1 MVLQNSGPIS
11 LNDIHQ
17 EAAGFTGAVA
27 VEVRPSSGNFN
38 LRSNND
44 WTSVKVFAIGG
55 GGSGGAAS
63 TDSRREKVAT
73 GGGAGGTAVRTY
85 LRSSGI
91 SSYSV
96 TIGGGGGSVTAI
108 GGGARRSGRSGGTTT
123 FNPNVG
129 TTISASG
136 GERGYG
142 SGTDPA
148 NGDNSTVDVHSWG
161 YAHESLGGV
170 GSGGQDN
177 YTGGGAT
184 LLTIGGDGSGA
195 KGGGSV
201 NLVGQSVSG
210 LNGPLIGGAGGPH
223 FSARAAEPVYPQE
236 FTLKNG
242 SAAFSFNFQGGKG
255 VQHSSGQAGTAE
267 NGLAYGG
274 GGGGVAAEGGTNN
287 SGSGASGA
295 VILVYLDEGVSGTT
309 VTINDED
316 VRGLVDK
323 ASGAQSSFFEF
334 YGAASGGIPVTGFPV
349 TVDPIPESWTED
361 QPNQVILNSNTMNIF
376 ARVYSGNYGMKFKTR
391 STDLL
396 YVKAI
401 PGYGEIQSTLPVLG
415 SDAGV
420 YANWRPM
427 VEASIITERV
437 NLSEQRVYPGGLNA
451 TDHGSTTDYPAAAH
465 SINVSFHNE
474 TASGGYNPDAGV
486 QHLHTE
492 GLQSLTSIPTS
503 NIPKKVVI
511 ELQWGI
517 KKATLSL
524 PLQSADTATTSPSY
538 TFRPESHYY
547 GFTGPGDIGA
557 TATRYGDGIIEYTGD
572 RFTSSDLGANVSVK
586 INITKP

>member
-63 TDSRREKVAT
+63 TDAGREKVAT

-96 TIGGGGGSVTAI
+96 TIGGGGGSVTAS
-108 GGGARRSGRSGGTTT
+108 GGGGRRSGRSGGTTT

-142 SGTDPA
+142 SATDPA
-148 NGDNSTVDVHSWG
+148 YGDNSDVYVNGWG

-177 YTGGGAT
+177 FTGGGAT
-184 LLTIGGDGSGA
+184 LLTRGGDGSGA

-201 NLVGQSVSG
+201 NLVGQAVSG
-210 LNGPLIGGAGGPH
+210 LNGPEIGGRGGPH
-223 FSARAAEPVYPQE
+223 FSARAAQPVYPQE

-242 SAAFSFNFQGGKG
+242 SAAFSYNFQGGKG

-274 GGGGVAAEGGTNN
+274 GGGGVAAEGGTNY

-295 VILVYLDEGVSGTT
+295 VILVYIDEGVSGTT

-316 VRGLVDK
+316 VRGLIDK
-323 ASGAQSSFFEF
+323 ASGAQSSFSEF
-334 YGAASGGIPVTGFPV
+334 YGAAASSPSISNYPVLNIASSQLSRNWFGSTSATNLGR
-349 TVDPIPESWTED
+349 
-361 QPNQVILNSNTMNIF
+361 ILNTNHSD
-376 ARVYSGNYGMKFKTR
+376 AALVYSGMAVNGYRFVYGHTADDA
-391 STDLL
+391 SVSLGTDYSAQLQSDIL
-396 YVKAI
+396 
-401 PGYGEIQSTLPVLG
+401 PRFGEG
-415 SDAGV
+415 G
-420 YANWRPM
+420 YANWRP
-427 VEASIITERV
+427 SIEFSITDRV
-437 NLSEQRVYPGGLNA
+437 GLSAARPAGA
-451 TDHGSTTDYPAAAH
+451 PSTGV
-465 SINVSFHNE
+465 NVSFDISLSIYNE
-474 TASGGYNPDAGV
+474 TSAGGYN
-486 QHLHTE
+486 
-492 GLQSLTSIPTS
+492 GL
-503 NIPKKVVI
+503 
-511 ELQWGI
+511 
-517 KKATLSL
+517 A
-524 PLQSADTATTSPSY
+524 ATTAGKVTKTSFTSDYDLYITMKWGSNKEGVLKASMAGCRYKTRVDSQVFYPELHQYIWSPTVSAING
-538 TFRPESHYY
+538 ESFDLVTY
-547 GFTGPGDIGA
+547 
-557 TATRYGDGIIEYTGD
+557 EGD
-572 RFTSSDLGANVSVK
+572 RFLSSDVNSY
-586 INITKP
+586 ITFDFDFKNAGSFS

>member
-63 TDSRREKVAT
+63 TDAGREKVAT

-85 LRSSGI
+85 LKSSGI

-96 TIGGGGGSVTAI
+96 TIGGGGGSVTAS
-108 GGGARRSGRSGGTTT
+108 GGGGRRSGRSGGTTT

-142 SGTDPA
+142 SATDPA
-148 NGDNSTVDVHSWG
+148 YGDNSDVYVNGWG

-177 YTGGGAT
+177 FTGGGAT
-184 LLTIGGDGSGA
+184 LLTRGGDGSGA

-201 NLVGQSVSG
+201 NLIGQAVSG
-210 LNGPLIGGAGGPH
+210 LNGPEIGGAGGPY
-223 FSARAAEPVYPQE
+223 FSARAAQPVYPQE

-242 SAAFSFNFQGGKG
+242 SAAFSYNFQGGKG

-274 GGGGVAAEGGTNN
+274 GGGGVAAEGGTNY

-316 VRGLVDK
+316 VRGLIDK
-323 ASGAQSSFFEF
+323 ASGAQSSFSEF
-334 YGAASGGIPVTGFPV
+334 YGAASAPP
-349 TVDPIPESWTED
+349 S
-361 QPNQVILNSNTMNIF
+361 ILN
-376 ARVYSGNYGMKFKTR
+376 Y
-391 STDLL
+391 
-396 YVKAI
+396 
-401 PGYGEIQSTLPVLG
+401 PVLNIASSQLSRNWFG
-415 SDAGV
+415 STSPTNVGRILNTDHSDAALVFSGMAV
-420 YANWRPM
+420 NGYRFVYGHTADDASVSLGTNYSAQLQSDILPIFGEGGYANWRP
-427 VEASIITERV
+427 SIEFSITDRV
-437 NLSEQRVYPGGLNA
+437 GLSAARPAGA
-451 TDHGSTTDYPAAAH
+451 PSTGVD
-465 SINVSFHNE
+465 VSFDISLSIFNE
-474 TASGGYNPDAGV
+474 TSAGGYNGA
-486 QHLHTE
+486 
-492 GLQSLTSIPTS
+492 
-503 NIPKKVVI
+503 
-511 ELQWGI
+511 
-517 KKATLSL
+517 A
-524 PLQSADTATTSPSY
+524 ATTAGKVTKTSFTSDYDLYITMKWGSNKEGVLKASMAGCRYKLRVESQVFYPELHQYIWSP
-538 TFRPESHYY
+538 TVNAVNGESFDLVTY
-547 GFTGPGDIGA
+547 
-557 TATRYGDGIIEYTGD
+557 EGD
-572 RFTSSDLGANVSVK
+572 RFLSSDVNSY
-586 INITKP
+586 ITFDFDFKNAGSFS